1 MKTKFK
7 KAIFLAIST
16 FALALG
22 FSGANK
28 EKEVTVNAA
37 PITTGTVLYF
47 KPTPAPSGWLQAGA
61 KMCIKLWNDQGEVHF
76 AEMSLG
82 TSTTLFYYE
91 VPVSTKGSFDNL
103 WFGRNDPDLPIDE
116 ANTWN
121 RTANLTFDG
130 TNNLYVLPNATQW
143 MNPGDNWFPYDSAPY
158 AVDEIPAST
167 ELYFRPAADF
177 YNEGGYSTSFAAYFF
192 NTDGKNV
199 WVNPTYPYTSTYKV
213 VTPTL
218 EGGVLPNYVIFASM
232 RAGTSGNSFENVLA
246 QTADLYPDLTLTK
259 PMYYGPSQT
268 WKELPTFAN
277 YQNLAEGINANKI
290 RIWLDRNGHYA
301 TNSYTYLLFFNT
313 NHHCNTGKE
322 KAIELTSGDP
332 VDYLYYDVPISWIKN
347 KEVGITI
354 VNEYNEVLVS
364 IPAQTFVEG
373 DNSKLWKIN
382 LSGETW
388 SYEKTVVS
396 EKVYNTF
403 VRKVL
408 EGYLSCSPSVDNG
421 YGAFNLMD
429 NTFIPKIDAGGTTIW
444 NMSGTLG
451 GQTLNDYASVEAYET
466 GERTVEVDAYVKYQ
480 MLAANY
486 LANSGGGGASFSL
499 MNSSNNT
506 PLILM
511 FIFSLIG
518 VGFISYLRL
527 KKYKN

>member
-1 MKTKFK
+1 MMFQLVGLK
-7 KAIFLAIST
+7 KRS
-16 FALALG
+16 
-22 FSGANK
+22 
-28 EKEVTVNAA
+28 
-37 PITTGTVLYF
+37 
-47 KPTPAPSGWLQAGA
+47 W
-61 KMCIKLWNDQGEVHF
+61 
-76 AEMSLG
+76 
-82 TSTTLFYYE
+82 
-91 VPVSTKGSFDNL
+91 
-103 WFGRNDPDLPIDE
+103 
-116 ANTWN
+116 
-121 RTANLTFDG
+121 
-130 TNNLYVLPNATQW
+130 
-143 MNPGDNWFPYDSAPY
+143 
-158 AVDEIPAST
+158 
-167 ELYFRPAADF
+167 
-177 YNEGGYSTSFAAYFF
+177 
-192 NTDGKNV
+192 
-199 WVNPTYPYTSTYKV
+199 
-213 VTPTL
+213 
-218 EGGVLPNYVIFASM
+218 
-232 RAGTSGNSFENVLA
+232 
-246 QTADLYPDLTLTK
+246 
-259 PMYYGPSQT
+259 
-268 WKELPTFAN
+268 
-277 YQNLAEGINANKI
+277 
-290 RIWLDRNGHYA
+290 
-301 TNSYTYLLFFNT
+301 
-313 NHHCNTGKE
+313 NHHR
-322 KAIELTSGDP
+322 
-332 VDYLYYDVPISWIKN
+332 
-347 KEVGITI
+347 
-354 VNEYNEVLVS
+354 NEYNEVLVS